1 MWHEERRIAEWFL
14 FFFFNF
20 SLLTYRKIP
29 GINTYTAEQPE
40 KEQEVIPTVTSI
52 DVPNPG
58 GEKSTSLE
66 RADAQAD
73 AKSRGINAPAPASVT
88 EEGAITLIGQK
99 RPIVVL
105 FVKST
110 FKWEEAA

>member
-1 MWHEERRIAEWFL
+1 M
-14 FFFFNF
+14 
-20 SLLTYRKIP
+20 TYRKIP

-66 RADAQAD
+66 RADAQPD
-73 AKSRGINAPAPASVT
+73 SKSRGINAPARSSA
-88 EEGAITLIGQK
+88 
-99 RPIVVL
+99 L
-105 FVKST
+105 FLAL
-110 FKWEEAA
+110 F

>member
-1 MWHEERRIAEWFL
+1 M
-14 FFFFNF
+14 
-20 SLLTYRKIP
+20 TYRKIP

-66 RADAQAD
+66 RADAQPD
-73 AKSRGINAPAPASVT
+73 SKSRGIIAAPSLFSV
-88 EEGAITLIGQK
+88 IPHFILIGQK
-99 RPIVVL
+99 RHIVVMSFINAMERSKEGRSSL
-105 FVKST
+105 MVT
-110 FKWEEAA
+110 